1 MKRFFN
7 YIANLTKAKGL
18 WYTIYYITIGFVIGV
33 IVKAWN
39 GVKSLGWF
47 YGFIAFAIS
56 SLLFFSPTIL
66 GAATFFITGNGWF
79 LGLAT
84 GYFWWVVAPTGS
96 SLLYAFIVTGTIP
109 IVKFFK
115 DRLSVKIGR

>member
-7 YIANLTKAKGL
+7 YIANLTKAKSL

-56 SLLFFSPTIL
+56 SLLFFSPTIIGFIIYL
-66 GAATFFITGNGWF
+66 ITGNLWF
-79 LGLAT
+79 STASGL
-84 GYFWWVVAPTGS
+84 YFMWVVAPTGS
-96 SLLYAFIVTGTIP
+96 SLVYAFIVTGTVTVIS
-109 IVKFFK
+109 IVKKRFVIK
-115 DRLSVKIGR
+115 